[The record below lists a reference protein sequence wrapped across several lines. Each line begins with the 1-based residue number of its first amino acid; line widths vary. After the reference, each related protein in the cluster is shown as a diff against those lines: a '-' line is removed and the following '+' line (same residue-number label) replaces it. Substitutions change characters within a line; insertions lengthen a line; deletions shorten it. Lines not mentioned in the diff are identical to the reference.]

1 MLGVEVVR
9 EGEVVRVMVACE
21 ALFDRRY
28 RRSVLLRRKL
38 RELLR
43 ELREL
48 RAARKAIRTL
58 LDGETK

>member
-1 MLGVEVVR
+1 MTLLPLPEAAAHC
-9 EGEVVRVMVACE
+9 RVS
-21 ALFDRRY
+21 RWRSRY

>member
-1 MLGVEVVR
+1 
-9 EGEVVRVMVACE
+9 MVACE